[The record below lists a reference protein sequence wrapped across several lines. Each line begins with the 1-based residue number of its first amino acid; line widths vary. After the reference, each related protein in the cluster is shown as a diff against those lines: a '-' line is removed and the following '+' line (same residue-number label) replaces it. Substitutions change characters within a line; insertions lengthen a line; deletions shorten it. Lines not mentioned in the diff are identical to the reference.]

1 MNQCLIPC
9 VCLFRNCGT
18 VFQRMSLLLLS
29 GRLLQLLAMG
39 LLAVTFCVGPVEP
52 EKHGNGITQEKKS
65 PWNETESLP
74 LVSSSDQNPAIG
86 KISSAVSRDAW
97 LLLMKQSNNGVVIKK
112 GPKSQP
118 QKLKLG
124 IPGPPGPPG
133 LPGATITKE
142 DMLRELRLI
151 LKGIIRERE
160 GIKTCKNCQEEEDR
174 EGMEKKLF
182 AQMSGLL
189 LENREPARVEAA
201 FYCRIQKNISVERRS
216 LQELQLYY
224 IPKNGDVFQRGLGL
238 NLTSGQYQAPL
249 SGYYIFSA
257 TLHVVPNGHAKKSQL
272 CARDRLRLLI
282 CVQSLCRQNISLKT
296 VKHLDKNR
304 ERFTVS
310 VTGTLFLQVGQY
322 ASVFVDNATGSS
334 LVVQRGSDFSAV
346 LLGV

>member
-1 MNQCLIPC
+1 M
-9 VCLFRNCGT
+9 
-18 VFQRMSLLLLS
+18 VFQRMVGCLLLS

-52 EKHGNGITQEKKS
+52 EKHGNGTTQKKS

-74 LVSSSDQNPAIG
+74 LLSSNDQNPATG
-86 KISSAVSRDAW
+86 KISSAISRDAW
-97 LLLMKQSNNGVVIKK
+97 LLLMKQSNNGVVVKK

-124 IPGPPGPPG
+124 IPGPSGPPGPPG

-142 DMLRELRLI
+142 EMLRELRLI

-160 GIKTCKNCQEEEDR
+160 GIKACKNCQEEEDR
-174 EGMEKKLF
+174 EGMKKKLF

-201 FYCRIQKNISVERRS
+201 FYCRIQKNISIERRS

-224 IPKNGDVFQRGLGL
+224 IPKKGDVFQRGLGL

-249 SGYYIFSA
+249 SGYYIFSS
-257 TLHVVPNGHAKKSQL
+257 TLHVVPSGHAKKSQM
-272 CARDRLRLLI
+272 CTRDRLRLLI

-296 VKHLDKNR
+296 VKRLDKNR
-304 ERFTVS
+304 ERFTIS
-310 VTGTLFLQVGQY
+310 VTGTLFLQAGQY

-334 LVVQRGSDFSAV
+334 VVVQRGSDFSAV